1 MFFFPSQSFLNTITS
16 TISQP
21 AAVSLLG
28 DSVLQQHSRLLKSPT
43 AKHYEVSL
51 DIKTKSKVEM
61 IISPSKYVWGAG
73 FIFFLKKLCNKQGE
87 PVILENAI
95 CNCIQVPAGF
105 SKCFTHIIRPC
116 HAHII
121 AGVRKGNWQQGRPDL
136 LSPCTTP
143 FKGSQP
149 KDKYTFAWKLLQL
162 FKASRPCLF
171 YLHTSYRLA
180 CPSPVYCQN
189 LLPVPDPSKPWLLRL
204 KCSKAHSDDTP
215 VAQV

>member
-116 HAHII
+116 HAHILLVWEKGTGSR
-121 AGVRKGNWQQGRPDL
+121 AGQTFSLPAPHHLKDPNPRTNIPLHGNYF
-136 LSPCTTP
+136 S
-143 FKGSQP
+143 F
-149 KDKYTFAWKLLQL
+149 
-162 FKASRPCLF
+162 
-171 YLHTSYRLA
+171 
-180 CPSPVYCQN
+180 
-189 LLPVPDPSKPWLLRL
+189 LRL
-204 KCSKAHSDDTP
+204 LVHVYSICIHHTD
-215 VAQV
+215 